1 MVELVVLKKQIP
13 ALAKAIASTEAMAGS
28 CGGPRSSVLKS
39 DADAMRRR
47 LSTIDEALWKTT
59 LYPCHCG
66 RRLTQC
72 PNTVGSMACNLADK
86 GA

>member
-13 ALAKAIASTEAMAGS
+13 ALARAIASTEQMARS
-28 CGGPRSSVLKS
+28 CSGPRSSTLQS
-39 DADAMRRR
+39 DAEALKRR
-47 LSTIDEALWKTT
+47 LSHIDDALWETT

-72 PNTVGSMACNLADK
+72 PNRVGSLACNLADK